1 MFPVLHSLQCSQ
13 ASYTFYLNADD
24 YVMLYIND
32 RLIGQYTWG
41 LPSTYSTQLT
51 VSTGP

>member
-1 MFPVLHSLQCSQ
+1 
-13 ASYTFYLNADD
+13 
-24 YVMLYIND
+24 MLYIND

-51 VSTGP
+51 VSTLVSV